1 MKAKWFAGF
10 ATGLAASVA
19 GAAMLVQSAVA
30 QVATPLPPGNI
41 SLLVAFPPGGPL
53 DVVARIFAD
62 KVAQRTGRSVVVE
75 NRPGA
80 AGNVGAG
87 ALARAEPNGLT
98 WLASVDSLW
107 TVNPHMGAAPN
118 FDLDKDIAVVGQ
130 MGQVV
135 LMLAVNPKVQ
145 ATTWRELLELSKK
158 RSLNFG
164 SAGIGSPGHLALEYL
179 KMSAPLDAAHVPFR
193 GAAPALIE
201 LLAGNIDGAFI
212 VAGVMLDN
220 VQTGKVRPLAVS
232 DTSRLAKFPDVPT
245 AKEAGIGEFVARF
258 SNIIAVPGKTP
269 APIRAFVA
277 SEIKAVLAMEDVRKR
292 FDAIGTE
299 ILGTGEA
306 ETRAWI
312 AQERE
317 RWGKVVKA
325 RGLKVP

>member
-1 MKAKWFAGF
+1 MKAKWFA
-10 ATGLAASVA
+10 GLAASVA
-19 GAAMLVQSAVA
+19 GAAMLVQTAVA

-87 ALARAEPNGLT
+87 ALARSEPNGLT

-107 TVNPHMGAAPN
+107 TVNPLMSAAPN

-130 MGQVV
+130 MGQVI

-145 ATTWRELLELSKK
+145 AKTWPELLELSKK

-179 KMSAPLDAAHVPFR
+179 KMSAPLDAVHVPFR

-258 SNIIAVPGKTP
+258 SNILAVPGKTP